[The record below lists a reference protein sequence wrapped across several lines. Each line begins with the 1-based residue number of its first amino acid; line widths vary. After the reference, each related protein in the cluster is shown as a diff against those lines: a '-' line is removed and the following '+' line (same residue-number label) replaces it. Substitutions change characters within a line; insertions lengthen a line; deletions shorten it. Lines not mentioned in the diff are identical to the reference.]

1 MISLGP
7 LAITGTVLGFPLI
20 IYGFWRG
27 VVGTVHLSDTLTE
40 GVRLL
45 RKETVTNGATS
56 AASKAS
62 HVLPSY
68 TEPSIKDMLGAVI
81 VALTLMQQTQQQ
93 NDTKS
98 TARLDTLINKL
109 DGLTTAISKQNSK
122 ES

>member
-1 MISLGP
+1 
-7 LAITGTVLGFPLI
+7 
-20 IYGFWRG
+20 
-27 VVGTVHLSDTLTE
+27 
-40 GVRLL
+40 
-45 RKETVTNGATS
+45 
-56 AASKAS
+56 
-62 HVLPSY
+62 
-68 TEPSIKDMLGAVI
+68 